1 MLKNLLTFENMVT
14 PKIINIIYWIGLLSV
29 IITGLF
35 TMSGGPYSPMTF
47 QTFIVGL
54 ISIALGA
61 LFTRIFCEMIIVVF
75 NIYSKLKEINENL
88 KIKSNYYFIPTDVLF
103 TKTSIIFT
111 YHYK

>member
-88 KIKSNYYFIPTDVLF
+88 KNKI
-103 TKTSIIFT
+103 
-111 YHYK
+111 